1 MDPRVNVQ
9 DWHVATVEGT
19 AKPRTKT
26 MPTRSVVSQEAAR
39 ARRLEFETT
48 HQSDTPAFKLDTVS
62 KTTAQEI
69 RDARARKKMTQKQ
82 LAMAINEP
90 VDVVRALEDGRLP
103 ANGRLLV
110 RVRMALAM

>member
-9 DWHVATVEGT
+9 DWHVATLKGT
-19 AKPRTKT
+19 AKPKT
-26 MPTRSVVSQEAAR
+26 APASSTVTQDAAR
-39 ARRLEFETT
+39 ARRLEFEKDDER
-48 HQSDTPAFKLDTVS
+48 DTPAFKLDTVP
-62 KTTAQEI
+62 KNVAQEI
-69 RDARARKKMTQKQ
+69 RDARARKKYTQKQ

-110 RVRMALAM
+110 RIRKALA